1 MLKVRSIWSRQSIE
15 TLVKECPREK
25 SLEILYYSKGFLG
38 GAMVKNL
45 PASVKDTRD
54 MDLIPGW
61 GRYPGGG
68 NSSKLQ
74 YSCLEKSTDKR
85 SLAGYSPWGSN
96 ESDMNGQLSTC
107 YSKLQNT
114 VKESNSFSFD
124 KKKDLLREPL
134 GNEMVLLSEEMNST
148 VPRHI

>member
-1 MLKVRSIWSRQSIE
+1 MD
-15 TLVKECPREK
+15 C
-25 SLEILYYSKGFLG
+25 SLLG
-38 GAMVKNL
+38 
-45 PASVKDTRD
+45 S
-54 MDLIPGW
+54 
-61 GRYPGGG
+61 
-68 NSSKLQ
+68 
-74 YSCLEKSTDKR
+74 SCL
-85 SLAGYSPWGSN
+85 WGSN
-96 ESDMNGQLSTC
+96 ESDLNGQLSTC